1 MLVKNEKKK
10 QKQKQKTKNKQCKE
24 NNFEICEQ
32 QNLINAGMLLRSL
45 KEKLD

>member
-1 MLVKNEKKK
+1 MKKKKK
-10 QKQKQKTKNKQCKE
+10 QKQKQKTKTKQCKE

-32 QNLINAGMLLRSL
+32 QNLIKAGILLRSL

>member
-1 MLVKNEKKK
+1 MLLKNEKNKKTKK
-10 QKQKQKTKNKQCKE
+10 QKKQNKQCKE

-32 QNLINAGMLLRSL
+32 QNLIKTGILLRSL